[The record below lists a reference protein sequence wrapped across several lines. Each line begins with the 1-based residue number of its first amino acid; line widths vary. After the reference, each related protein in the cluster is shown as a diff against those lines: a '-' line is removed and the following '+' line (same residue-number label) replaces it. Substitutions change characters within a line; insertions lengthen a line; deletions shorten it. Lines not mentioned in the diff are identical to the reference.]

1 MREEKILFASRNDLR
16 LDCKNKE
23 LSLIEDCDFNYI
35 NDVKLMTKVAV
46 VIFIDDDGKSK
57 CLKNRFGRKTDFN
70 YIDSEKILVSA
81 LNSDKYVDDILRSK
95 SLTDDD
101 IVELFK
107 NKTSLN

>member
-23 LSLIEDCDFNYI
+23 LSLIDYHDFK
-35 NDVKLMTKVAV
+35 DRLLTLKTSF

-70 YIDSEKILVSA
+70 YFDSEKILVSA
-81 LNSDKYVDDILRSK
+81 LNSDKYVDDAFIL
-95 SLTDDD
+95 
-101 IVELFK
+101 
-107 NKTSLN
+107 N